1 MKSAYKVFLAGMCSL
16 FLFACGGGGSISDD
30 GDGGTSPVT
39 ISINLSVS
47 NSNVSFAEPAT
58 ITAVVKDSKGNKIN
72 TLVSFSLNNDAYGT
86 FNPTTGQVATNTDGI
101 AAIKLYSGAI
111 NTGATITAQI
121 SSGESAVINVT
132 MAGDGIATGTKS
144 TIALQTSQVDINA
157 STPAVIRATVLD
169 RDGAPLANKLVS
181 FSLNDNSL
189 GIFDPATGTALTNV
203 SGVATI
209 TLATAD

>member
-1 MKSAYKVFLAGMCSL
+1 AA
-16 FLFACGGGGSISDD
+16 
-30 GDGGTSPVT
+30 T
-39 ISINLSVS
+39 
-47 NSNVSFAEPAT
+47 PAT
-58 ITAVVKDSKGNKIN
+58 VTATLLAADGTVLANK
-72 TLVSFSLNNDAYGT
+72 LVQFSLSDAKLGLFDPEIGTVLTDNNGRAS
-86 FNPTTGQVATNTDGI
+86 
-101 AAIKLYSGAI
+101 IKLKTLNIPGAGFVYA
-111 NTGATITAQI
+111 N
-121 SSGESAVINVT
+121 VIGLDVEQASLGVT

-209 TLATAD
+209 TLATADLVMVQGYW